1 MRGIRQGELMVSQLG
16 VARLLKL
23 RGPLVLSDLAR
34 ELGVTYEAVRQV
46 VEKMESKGFLERAR
60 RPNSSGR
67 GRPAWSWTLTV
78 RGEHLFPK
86 KYDELSDALL
96 TAVGTASPLNGHY
109 SLLKE
114 LADVKTAALTGGA
127 SGRSFDDRL
136 EALRNIY
143 GEDDAYLTITKS
155 DAGTTITEHN
165 CPFLNVALAHPALC
179 SVTTNV
185 MGRVLERQVE
195 RIETFQGGD
204 GRCVFRVLEQKP
216 EAQFVLEG

>member
-1 MRGIRQGELMVSQLG
+1 MVSQLG

-23 RGPLVLSDLAR
+23 RGLLGLSDLAR
-34 ELGVTYEAVRQV
+34 ELDLTYEAVRQV
-46 VEKMESKGFLERAR
+46 VEQMESKGFVERVR

-67 GRPAWSWTLTV
+67 GRPAWSWKLTV

-86 KYDELSDALL
+86 KYDELSDSLL

-114 LADVKTAALTGGA
+114 LTDVKTTALIGGA
-127 SGRSFDDRL
+127 SVEDFDDRL
-136 EALRNIY
+136 ESLRNIY

-155 DAGTTITEHN
+155 DGGITITEHN

-195 RIETFQGGD
+195 RVETFQGGA

-216 EAQFVLEG
+216 EAHFVLED

>member
-1 MRGIRQGELMVSQLG
+1 MVSRLG

-23 RGPLVLSDLAR
+23 RGLLVLSDLAR
-34 ELGVTYEAVRQV
+34 ELDLTYEAVRQV
-46 VEKMESKGFLERAR
+46 VEQMESKGFVERVR

-67 GRPAWSWTLTV
+67 GRPAWSWKLTV

-86 KYDELSDALL
+86 KYDELSDSLL

-114 LADVKTAALTGGA
+114 LADVKTTALI
-127 SGRSFDDRL
+127 GRVSVQDFDDRL
-136 EALRNIY
+136 ESLRNIY

-155 DAGTTITEHN
+155 DGGITITEHN

-195 RIETFQGGD
+195 RIETFQGGA

-216 EAQFVLEG
+216 EAQFVFED